1 VQSFDKPYQNK
12 AINEYKDSWK
22 GWLTD
27 ESLEQFAK
35 WGYYSQ
41 DLVLLNGK
49 KVANTKIIGINTQ
62 TCNNMNWYLFGQRN
76 DPGNE
81 LAWLEEELA
90 SIEEAGGVAILM
102 AHIPPTDC
110 LHEWGARFRALMDR
124 YQHVVRFSTFGHT
137 H

>member
-1 VQSFDKPYQNK
+1 
-12 AINEYKDSWK
+12 
-22 GWLTD
+22 
-27 ESLEQFAK
+27 
-35 WGYYSQ
+35 
-41 DLVLLNGK
+41 
-49 KVANTKIIGINTQ
+49 
-62 TCNNMNWYLFGQRN
+62 MNWYLFGQRN

-81 LAWLEEELA
+81 LAWLEQELS

-124 YQHVVRFSTFGHT
+124 YQHIVRFSTFGHT